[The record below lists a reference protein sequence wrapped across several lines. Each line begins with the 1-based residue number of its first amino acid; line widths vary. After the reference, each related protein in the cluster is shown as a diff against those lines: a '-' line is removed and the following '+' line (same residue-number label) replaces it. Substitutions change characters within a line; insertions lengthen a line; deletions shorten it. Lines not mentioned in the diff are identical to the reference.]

1 MPLILTL
8 KSQKGGCEIEVSLIY
23 KASFRAVKA
32 SRKIPVLKTNK
43 QRNQNNNKK
52 KKNKKI
58 EKRWDKTMQ
67 DTTAN

>member
-43 QRNQNNNKK
+43 QRHQNNNKK

-58 EKRWDKTMQ
+58 EKRWDKTRQ